1 MTKLTLLISLFLFL
15 SACTT
20 SRYSHKHD
28 SAPTRPPTLL
38 ELTDAKVTS
47 EKIGRGNQ
55 PYSIKGIRY
64 VPHQERKAYTKKGTA
79 SWYGRKFHG
88 HLTSNGEIYNMYE
101 MSAAHKTLPLPSF
114 VKVTNLA
121 NNKSTIVRVNDRG
134 PFYQDRIIDLS
145 YAAAYKIGVY
155 ETGTAQVHLEVILSD
170 TPSTNLPKTSA
181 VSSPVITR
189 TSTVPKKGKTLK
201 YYMKLSGIESMEH
214 ADEIGKG
221 LSIMHEQNYSSS
233 QSNNEIAVLFGPF
246 DNRNDAEIFRNQLS
260 DFTYQKSIVIR

>member
-1 MTKLTLLISLFLFL
+1 MNKFTLTLLVLMLL

-28 SAPTRPPTLL
+28 SAPTRPPTTL
-38 ELTDAKVTS
+38 ELEDATVTNEKV
-47 EKIGRGNQ
+47 GRGNS

-64 VPHQERKAYTKKGTA
+64 VPKKNRETFSQVGTA

-88 HLTSNGEIYNMYE
+88 HLTSNGEIYNMYQ

-134 PFYQDRIIDLS
+134 PFYQERIIDLS

-155 ETGTAQVHLEVILSD
+155 DTGTAKVQLEVVFPESE
-170 TPSTNLPKTSA
+170 SKAEPKQVAKAESQQFH
-181 VSSPVITR
+181 VKV
-189 TSTVPKKGKTLK
+189 
-201 YYMKLSGIESMEH
+201 SGIESIEH
-214 ADEIGKG
+214 AEEVGKG
-221 LSIMHEQNYSSS
+221 LSIMLNQTYSSI
-233 QSNNEIAVLFGPF
+233 QSGSDIALLFGPF
-246 DNRNDAEIFRNQLS
+246 DDQVTAETFSNQLS
-260 DFTYQKSIVIR
+260 DVTYSKSIIKNVLP

>member
-1 MTKLTLLISLFLFL
+1 MLKLTLSLVLVLFL

-38 ELTDAKVTS
+38 ELKDAEVTS
-47 EKIGRGNQ
+47 EKIGRGNK

-64 VPHQERKAYTKKGTA
+64 VPHTKRKAYTKKGTA

-88 HLTSNGEIYNMYE
+88 HLTSNGEIYDMYQ

-155 ETGTAQVHLEVILSD
+155 DTGTAQVHLEVILPD
-170 TPSTNLPKTSA
+170 DVPSAAENLLTTTTKPKTEMLQYH
-181 VSSPVITR
+181 V
-189 TSTVPKKGKTLK
+189 
-201 YYMKLSGIESMEH
+201 KLSGIESIEH

-221 LSIMHEQNYSSS
+221 LSIMHNQTFTSS
-233 QSNNEIAVLFGPF
+233 QTSNEIAVLFGPF
-246 DNRNDAEIFRNQLS
+246 DNKNDAEIFSSQLS
-260 DFTYQKSIVIR
+260 NFGYPKSIITVK

>member
-1 MTKLTLLISLFLFL
+1 MTKLTLTLFLVMLL

-38 ELTDAKVTS
+38 ELEDATVTTEKV
-47 EKIGRGNQ
+47 GRGNS

-64 VPHQERKAYTKKGTA
+64 VPKKNRKVFSQTGTA

-88 HLTSNGEIYNMYE
+88 HLTSNGEIYNMYQ

-134 PFYQDRIIDLS
+134 PFYEDRIIDLS

-155 ETGTAQVHLEVILSD
+155 DTGTAKVQLEVVFPESVE
-170 TPSTNLPKTSA
+170 T
-181 VSSPVITR
+181 VSKP
-189 TSTVPKKGKTLK
+189 VPKQIANVDNLTQTQNFHVKI
-201 YYMKLSGIESMEH
+201 SGIESIEH
-214 ADEIGKG
+214 AEEVGKG
-221 LSIMHEQNYSSS
+221 LSIMLNQTYSSV
-233 QSNNEIAVLFGPF
+233 QSNNEVALLFGPF
-246 DNRNDAEIFRNQLS
+246 DNQDAAENFSNQLS
-260 DFTYQKSIVIR
+260 DVNYNKSIIKNVLP

>member
-1 MTKLTLLISLFLFL
+1 MIL

-38 ELTDAKVTS
+38 ELKDAEVTS

-64 VPHQERKAYTKKGTA
+64 VPHKERKAYSNKGIA

-114 VKVTNLA
+114 VKVTNLV

-155 ETGTAQVHLEVILSD
+155 DTGTAQVHLEVILPKD
-170 TPSTNLPKTSA
+170 LPGQTPTMATETSA
-181 VSSPVITR
+181 QQERQMLQYHV
-189 TSTVPKKGKTLK
+189 
-201 YYMKLSGIESMEH
+201 KLSGIESIEH

-221 LSIMHEQNYSSS
+221 LSIMHNQAFTSS
-233 QSNNEIAVLFGPF
+233 QSNQEVAVLFGPF
-246 DNRNDAEIFRNQLS
+246 KNKNDAESFSRQLS
-260 DFTYQKSIVIR
+260 DFNYQKSIVSTK